1 MSILLV
7 VLIISFLILIHELG
21 HYLAAKKIGVKVEE
35 FGFGY
40 PPRAWKMFHWKGT
53 DFTVNWL
60 PFGGFVRL
68 FGDSAET
75 VESGGV
81 ERSGS
86 STQHHSSSTEA
97 YPHNHFEGKSISG
110 RLFVILAGAV
120 INIVVGILAFTVIYS
135 QIGVPTVLPHPLI
148 SEVAQDSPAA
158 KAGLRSG
165 DELLEVAGVPVFGT
179 QQFISAVQERRG
191 ESVDVR
197 FRREA
202 KEQTVQVYARTVQE
216 TPEGQGSFGLI
227 LKDMEFVHYAWWQM
241 PFYSIRQGVVD
252 SWMFTRSI
260 FSSLGS
266 MFSGM
271 FSRGEVPKDVAGPV
285 GIVHMANRENL
296 AQQGWMA
303 VLSFTG
309 VISLN
314 LGVMNL
320 LPIPAL
326 DGGRAVFL
334 VLERVLGKKRRIFW
348 EQRANLLGMTV
359 LLTLIVLI
367 SVKDVWTIF
376 RP

>member
-1 MSILLV
+1 MSIILV
-7 VLIISFLILIHELG
+7 LLIISFLILIHELG

-35 FGFGY
+35 FGIGY
-40 PPRAWKMFHWKGT
+40 PPRLLKLFHWKGT

-75 VESGGV
+75 VESGGA
-81 ERSGS
+81 ESASKTSKHRADK
-86 STQHHSSSTEA
+86 EEE
-97 YPHNHFEGKSISG
+97 YPHNHFEGKSIPG

-120 INIVVGILAFTVIYS
+120 INIVLGILAFTSIYA
-135 QIGVPTVLPHPLI
+135 QIGVPTELPHPLI
-148 SEVAQDSPAA
+148 AEVVLDSPAA
-158 KAGLRSG
+158 KAGLQTG
-165 DELLEVAGVPVFGT
+165 DELLEVAGVQVTGT
-179 QQFISAVQERRG
+179 QQFIAAVQERRG
-191 ESVDVR
+191 ESIAVR
-197 FRREA
+197 YRRESQ
-202 KEQTVQVYARTVQE
+202 EQTTQVYARTMQE
-216 TPEGQGSFGLI
+216 TPEGQGAFGLI
-227 LKDMEFVHYAWWQM
+227 LKDMEYVRHAWWKM
-241 PFYSIRQGVVD
+241 PFYSVRQGVLD

-266 MFSGM
+266 MFSGL

-285 GIVHMANRENL
+285 GIVHMASRENL
-296 AQQGWMA
+296 AEQGWMA

-326 DGGRAVFL
+326 DGGRALFL
-334 VLERVLGKKRRIFW
+334 VLEKALGKKRRIFW
-348 EQRANLLGMTV
+348 EQRANLLGMTL

-367 SVKDVWTIF
+367 SAKDVWTII